1 MAGAGRPRSGPAPIL
16 ANVVVKHGDNGY
28 PIGVPRRL
36 RPEESFLDRLDAA
49 ITANRLDVS
58 GDALETAEQQLGW
71 GLPEIVGMLLTL
83 DADDFAESKPSTAP
97 EGGVIWVFTPMIDE
111 GRLWVRLCERG
122 KVVVVSFH
130 RG

>member
-1 MAGAGRPRSGPAPIL
+1 MPRHP
-16 ANVVVKHGDNGY
+16 
-28 PIGVPRRL
+28 

-49 ITANRLDVS
+49 IAENRLEVS
-58 GDALETAEQQLGW
+58 DDALETAEQQLGW
-71 GLPEIVGMLLTL
+71 GVPEMVGLLLTL

-97 EGGVIWVFTPMIDE
+97 EGGIIWVFTPMIDE